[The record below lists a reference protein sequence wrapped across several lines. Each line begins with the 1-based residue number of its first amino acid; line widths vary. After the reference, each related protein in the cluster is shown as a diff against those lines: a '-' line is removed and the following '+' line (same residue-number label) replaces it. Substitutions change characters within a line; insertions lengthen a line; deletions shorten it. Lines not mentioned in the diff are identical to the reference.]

1 MENFSYQRMKKFVE
15 KLIGRKLTLQ
25 EYNKFKIQMQIY
37 VGKGIENGKLKYDDK
52 ATRKWYYSTKRGKK
66 LVEEMKVD

>member
-1 MENFSYQRMKKFVE
+1 MKKFVE

-37 VGKGIENGKLKYDDK
+37 VLESGKLKYDDE
-52 ATRKWYYSTKRGKK
+52 ATRKWHYSTKRGKK
-66 LVEEMKVD
+66 LVEEMKAEK

>member
-1 MENFSYQRMKKFVE
+1 MKKFVE

-37 VGKGIENGKLKYDDK
+37 VLESGKLKYDDE

-66 LVEEMKVD
+66 LVEEMKVEK